1 MAEHTPIQRF
11 RAPAPLWSAY
21 ESVVKRVHD
30 RSRTEDLIAH
40 IRRTIQRHG
49 TDEEKQLL
57 AQADAEIAER
67 LARKH
72 AGRPPK
78 QPTGE

>member
-1 MAEHTPIQRF
+1 MAEPTPIQRF
-11 RAPAPLWSAY
+11 RAPMPLWEAY
-21 ESVVKRVHD
+21 ETVVKRVYG
-30 RSRTEDLIAH
+30 RSRSEDLIAH

-49 TDEEKQLL
+49 TEEEKQLL
-57 AQADAEIAER
+57 AEADAEIAER

-78 QPTGE
+78 QAGE